1 MLPTE
6 LVIVCFFNEL
16 ECPHKFMVNRL
27 RACNIVSWQ
36 ACRHGDLGNRKKS
49 LRYAP
54 HKEM

>member
-6 LVIVCFFNEL
+6 LVNVCFLNEL

-36 ACRHGDLGNRKKS
+36 AYRHGDLGNRKRV
-49 LRYAP
+49 RYAP